1 MGLGFCCG
9 CRFISGLFV
18 QSAEEN
24 LHKSAAQ
31 AEESSIAQDIPEV
44 VKKPLMQVEF
54 AGWIGDFYG
63 YSRKEMM
70 KEQGKLPS
78 GYVKIAIENDHL

>member
-1 MGLGFCCG
+1 MGSSFAVVAGSSQVFSFNL
-9 CRFISGLFV
+9 
-18 QSAEEN
+18 QKKSAE
-24 LHKSAAQ
+24 KSAAQ

-54 AGWIGDFYG
+54 AGWIGISMATPG
-63 YSRKEMM
+63 NMM

>member
-1 MGLGFCCG
+1 MYPNVGKYSSTMEHMGLGFCCG

-18 QSAEEN
+18 QSAEKN

-54 AGWIGDFYG
+54 AG
-63 YSRKEMM
+63 
-70 KEQGKLPS
+70 
-78 GYVKIAIENDHL
+78 